1 MMYIPQTFFS
11 LHTDDDVVDNPRPP
25 LGRFDIPGAVI
36 IESCTALPYYQWFRI
51 RMRFIGHPSPKALRH
66 PE

>member
-1 MMYIPQTFFS
+1 MMYVETNSTDFFQS
-11 LHTDDDVVDNPRPP
+11 TYCDVVDNPRTS

-36 IESCTALPYYQWFRI
+36 IESCTALYATTDGCGSSGIPQ
-51 RMRFIGHPSPKALRH
+51 SKALRYR